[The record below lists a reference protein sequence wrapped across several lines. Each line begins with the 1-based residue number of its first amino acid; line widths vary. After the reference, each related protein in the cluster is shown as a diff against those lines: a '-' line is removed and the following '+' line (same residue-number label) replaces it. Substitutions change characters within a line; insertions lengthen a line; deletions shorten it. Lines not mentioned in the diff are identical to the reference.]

1 MLSDLYNSDILTLAG
16 QLRAERLTDPHG
28 TARVVSKLCG
38 SELEI
43 DVEMDGDHVK
53 DAAVRVRAC
62 ALGQASAAILMD
74 GIVGATLEDLN
85 AARDALWAMLKAG
98 EPAPEGRFA
107 GLSTLDCV
115 SNYPARHQSV
125 MLAWNGAVEALKSAK
140 STA

>member
-74 GIVGATLEDLN
+74 GIVGASLEELST
-85 AARDALWAMLKAG
+85 ARDALWAILKEG

-107 GLSTLDCV
+107 GLSTLASV
-115 SNYPARHQSV
+115 REYPARHQSV
-125 MLAWNGAVEALKSAK
+125 MLAWDGAVEALKAAK
-140 STA
+140 N